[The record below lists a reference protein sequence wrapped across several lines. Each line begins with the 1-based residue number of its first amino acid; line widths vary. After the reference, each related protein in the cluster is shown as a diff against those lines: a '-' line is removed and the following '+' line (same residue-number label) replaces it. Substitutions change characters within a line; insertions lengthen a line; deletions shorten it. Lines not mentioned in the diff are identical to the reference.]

1 MRSQCSKLNLSPRC
15 NQMILGLTS
24 TLEGHSTPW
33 PGAAAVSLPSI
44 CCTMY
49 NEHPRP
55 KHNWAGTTR
64 RRQLTGQQSDC
75 CRVPSRAGSSLPGLP
90 RTLSPCSSTLGTWSP
105 GTAADWRRQTP
116 CTGELTTSQSVFT
129 IIVAGKQLP

>member
-1 MRSQCSKLNLSPRC
+1 MVSIINRYYLVMN
-15 NQMILGLTS
+15 TS
-24 TLEGHSTPW
+24 
-33 PGAAAVSLPSI
+33 AAVAPVLVPLRRLSQSLDRSSAVWV
-44 CCTMY
+44 CTMY
-49 NEHPRP
+49 NKHPRP
-55 KHNWAGTTR
+55 KHKHRAGTTR

-75 CRVPSRAGSSLPGLP
+75 CRVPSRAGSSSPGLP

-105 GTAADWRRQTP
+105 GTAADWRRQMP